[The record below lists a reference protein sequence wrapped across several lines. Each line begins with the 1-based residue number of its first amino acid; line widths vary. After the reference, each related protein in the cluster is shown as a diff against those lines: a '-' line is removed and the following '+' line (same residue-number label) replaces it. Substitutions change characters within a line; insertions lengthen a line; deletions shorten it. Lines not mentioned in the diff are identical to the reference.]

1 MFSSLKKLKI
11 FFILLS
17 VASVIASGVG
27 GLYLSSDAKYLVG
40 TYSVVVIG
48 YIAVIL
54 LPLIIIG
61 ITVFLHLLDKELE
74 AESCSVTR
82 RIAELE
88 KQLEKNITNKK
99 T

>member
-11 FFILLS
+11 FFVLLS
-17 VASVIASGVG
+17 IVSVIASGVG

-48 YIAVIL
+48 YIAVIFV
-54 LPLIIIG
+54 PIILIG

-74 AESCSVTR
+74 AESCSISR
-82 RIAELE
+82 RMTELE
-88 KQLEKNITNKK
+88 KRLEAKLEKTK
-99 T
+99 

>member
-11 FFILLS
+11 FFLLLS
-17 VASVIASGVG
+17 IASVIASGVG

-40 TYSVVVIG
+40 TYSVVIIG
-48 YIAVIL
+48 YIAVIFVPVIL
-54 LPLIIIG
+54 IG

-74 AESCSVTR
+74 SESCSVSR

-88 KQLEKNITNKK
+88 KRLEAKLEKTK
-99 T
+99 

>member
-40 TYSVVVIG
+40 TYSVVIIG
-48 YIAVIL
+48 YVAVIL
-54 LPLIIIG
+54 LPVLLIG
-61 ITVFLHLLDKELE
+61 ITVFLHLLEKELE
-74 AESCSVTR
+74 AESCSISR
-82 RIAELE
+82 RMTELE
-88 KQLEKNITNKK
+88 KRLEAKLEKTK
-99 T
+99 